1 MIKCPNC
8 GSTHFSVME
17 TDFQE
22 DGWTVERTVTYRCG
36 CGKWFTTTTFYEATS
51 QEEINPNDKEYH

>member
-1 MIKCPNC
+1 MAIKCLNC
-8 GSTHFSVME
+8 GSTAQLSVME

-51 QEEINPNDKEYH
+51 QEEINPNDMG